1 MDKTIIEYSYWD
13 EEHTPGWKTK
23 SGENYND
30 FNGEVFQNSHGNIFK
45 PLKLTYNILYD
56 NSGNPYNN
64 LNITNESGN
73 ERYIYIFKPKEFGDD
88 DMSDNT
94 IDKIIKDINDNVKNT
109 TIEIGRNDV
118 SANNF
123 DTNFNVESKFK
134 TLSFDISENKD
145 YGRLENPRNFI
156 LRPGKWFFVLDGSGN
171 SSDGI
176 VINEKHK
183 NRIFVSSIKIPHV
196 DFLYDNKKINMEL
209 NNITFD
215 KIFLT
220 IGNSDLVNM
229 RNYFSKYYTTLGKS
243 NNESNKDYMRIFFE
257 FLLWTPNNIN
267 NNDGLVNSR
276 GWFLPDNYSGITD
289 ARIQETPT
297 YYLDNDLNQTLYT
310 GYSNNEP
317 GLDQNYV
324 SHRSRVFYADH
335 IVGYQYNAAN
345 SRGIYTYPG
354 KTFQGNAGKAI
365 DTPDTVFTGLS
376 KTKTADQYTE
386 TPNLWNG
393 DIEINTSIIKNASC
407 NDHFFILTNQ
417 STKPNW
423 YWGSASEQ
431 YKIVWNCNY
440 LYIYHPKGQTYT
452 TRAQIFKTY
461 LLKIVKA
468 NNKIL
473 VYLDGENEPELQCEC
488 DQLNDDFYIWVG
500 ADADASYEAAVFNY
514 IYVTSESKEIFTANT
529 IKDISD
535 NLFQITDLSKN
546 FINAV
551 GERDISFVNLKYIFN
566 NSGENTF
573 DDGDIDNW
581 EAVLM
586 CPSGVKL
593 QDGSRNILSSYA
605 DNSNNSGFSL
615 GIVGNGIDNST
626 NPTVSYIFKDVC
638 GNIFPNADNII
649 DLTLFGVQFDI
660 SNGDPVVKEPFNIR
674 YKIRKNK
681 KTVPPYHDVY
691 IFIND
696 NFVTKIADNG
706 CKLNDIKYWGTPY
719 DATNPYKEYDICNNG
734 FIIPQINGI
743 PRVHTTILQ
752 SLKMNYIEDIYR
764 PPDPPIVL
772 PDSTFIDNILFNDE
786 NYIGISGEDESAPGR
801 KDISNIVMSYNLHA
815 HKQTT
820 DTTNTTTNNSIVQL
834 TDVSLNPI
842 NNYPCTI
849 KYNMNDDPNITPRYD
864 LSLNMVDWRSPNASD
879 VDSEFMVDPSGNN
892 RILKDFSDNPTYTQ
906 IKPLNYTYV
915 FDAGKD
921 RELALTIK
929 DFHFRHTLTD
939 VYDRLEIVAGNL
951 SGNEI
956 IWEKLKNNDEN
967 IVWLHNLKNIEIK
980 DSNQNKV
987 WNDITPMSDYDLS
1000 RNTEVNN
1007 IPAKVADSSSVK
1019 INYNPK
1025 RYKDDFK
1032 ADDNISNW
1040 WQPSPGYYS
1049 SWWNGIVKPEY
1060 LKEGDTVTSDLVAK
1074 RTAKLLE
1081 QYGPSSPY
1089 SSQYGSNINSI
1100 AVKPNEIDGLYES
1113 QYAMYIYNGYFSS
1126 WWARPYIIYYQNYKA
1141 TEAKRDLDI
1150 SLNTY
1155 GTNNYYI
1162 AQDQLKE
1169 LSGGEIVTNDK
1180 QGNFYGK
1187 EISLTKRDFRN
1198 DTHTLMEF
1206 GRFSSPLINGDDGT
1220 DEYGQTSTE
1229 QITDPNRLLS
1239 QLDINGSILPKNKK
1253 RAIDLLNFY
1262 NTVNETNIDSKIRD
1276 DRIWKIY
1283 TKKRFVRI
1291 NYFAIKSSTNC
1302 KFEIQV
1308 DRTLSDSEKIL
1319 LRQKWMK
1326 RSKTSYT
1333 QKNRG
1338 ILPVKLKAA
1347 YYSDL
1352 LNNQI
1357 ESISNEIS
1365 PADLGLTEFP
1375 NSNNYVFNNN
1385 EVPYISLCNYNL
1397 RDISNDIILSSRIK
1411 KTSLD
1416 DTESYKY
1423 DDNRNLR
1430 ELSLN
1435 PDPKKIQLDN
1445 SNNKIKQKYIYNS
1458 KLFNKPRIQILPY
1471 IPQKL
1476 DITFIRSSGELKLN
1490 VPNYEISILNRNLI
1504 NYWLGDIHKTYI
1516 KVYLYIWEPY
1526 SKYLGIHGGKKN
1538 PVGELNNANIDND
1551 LLKDKLNIDISHLNK
1566 ETDLS
1571 NNGVLYNNGG
1581 SLDDPPTDHKNQFD
1595 KLIEFT
1601 FDSNIFFYGLNSIG
1615 IPNTEFKYKLKKF
1628 KGQYI
1633 FYWTYYVF
1641 QPTGVYNNISPLN
1654 KLIINN
1660 DEESYTVDAQIFDT
1674 NKFTKDDFI
1683 YDPGYTKMEWD
1694 AGENSF
1700 TISLEGDDKT
1710 GFKEYLNLV
1719 QSDLQD
1725 SSVGVDISYVVITFF
1740 IWTPNN
1746 CKYDKILGED
1756 LSSNN
1761 TNGWVLPDDYYGI
1774 QDPRIRQTPH
1784 KTETTSWNPS
1794 FQSTTYDIS
1803 GTTHYG
1809 YNFDLSGVI
1818 KRTFTF
1824 EKKDDINFN
1833 IENCESDISFND
1845 LSFNITNSDISFNS
1859 NDILYD
1865 ICQNKLPNSLEYL
1878 KIDNTTGIDYGI
1890 PYLSRWSHA
1899 VYDTSNQKL
1908 ESRVIKSS
1916 GAFGNDKSFK
1926 IEFKFDPNY
1935 YYELNRDGMEGA
1947 TSFRSLLKQNK
1958 NIGLTFGYKENTEY
1972 LLIKVDGITYQIY
1985 VQEPP
1990 KFYEF
1995 FQLDENGEDI
2005 VDNNGLPIKI
2015 VDNTIQNGVRFN
2027 TGLKID
2033 GNELHLNSSQFETN
2047 IYTLYIRPST
2057 DKEKVFFN
2065 SLNSHKIVKM
2075 ESEDIRNRF
2084 SNWEPMKHIN
2094 TGTIDSDNYYS
2105 SDNQYNYGQ
2114 LFSTS
2119 IDKEVIIETVK
2130 EELKIDPCGL
2140 CRPINHSSKNNISR
2154 KIRYSN
2160 REKLSGAQAVRYTP
2174 ICQDESGRNEE
2185 LTLLRIRGGNS
2196 Q

>member
-1 MDKTIIEYSYWD
+1 MDETIIEYYYWD
-13 EEHTPGWKTK
+13 ENKRINKTGTSHSSNMDADISGWYEVP
-23 SGENYND
+23 GENYDD
-30 FNGEVFQNSHGNIFK
+30 FNGEYFKQSHGNIFK

-64 LNITNESGN
+64 LNITNESGIGN

-94 IDKIIKDINDNVKNT
+94 IDKIIKDIDT
-109 TIEIGRNDV
+109 TIEIGKNDV

-176 VINEKHK
+176 VINKEHK

-267 NNDGLVNSR
+267 NNDGLVNSS

-324 SHRSRVFYADH
+324 SHRSRVFYANH

-354 KTFQGNAGKAI
+354 KSFVGNANTEDLA
-365 DTPDTVFTGLS
+365 PASVFTGLS
-376 KTKTADQYTE
+376 KTKITAEQYIE
-386 TPNLWNG
+386 TPNSWNG
-393 DIEINTSIIKNASC
+393 DIEINTSIVKNANC

-417 STKPNW
+417 PNKPTW
-423 YWGSASEQ
+423 SWGSTPNQ
-431 YKIVWNCNY
+431 YKIVWDCNY
-440 LYIYHPKGQTYT
+440 LYIYYPGGPPFPYT
-452 TRAQIFKTY
+452 TRAQSFKTY

-473 VYLDGENEPELQCEC
+473 VYLDGENDPELQCEC
-488 DQLNDDFYIWVG
+488 NDLNDDFTIWVG
-500 ADADASYEAAVFNY
+500 ADADAQSEKAVFNY
-514 IYVTSESKEIFTANT
+514 IYVTSGSTEIFTANT

-546 FINAV
+546 FINAD

-566 NSGENTF
+566 NNGENPL

-605 DNSNNSGFSL
+605 DNSDNSGFSL
-615 GIVGNGIDNST
+615 GIVGNGVDNST
-626 NPTVSYIFKDVC
+626 NPTVSYIFKDVY

-674 YKIRKNK
+674 YKIRKNE

-706 CKLNDIKYWGTPY
+706 CKLNAIEYWGTPY
-719 DATNPYKEYDICNNG
+719 DPTNPYKEYDICDNG

-743 PRVHTTILQ
+743 PRGFTTILQ
-752 SLKMNYIEDIYR
+752 SLKVNYIEDIYR

-820 DTTNTTTNNSIVQL
+820 ITSPFSDIS
-834 TDVSLNPI
+834 DVSLNPI

-849 KYNMNDDPNITPRYD
+849 KYNMYDDLNITPRYD
-864 LSLNMVDWRSPNASD
+864 LSLNMVDWRSANASD
-879 VDSEFMVDPSGNN
+879 DDSEVVVDPSGNN

-921 RELALTIK
+921 RELVLTIK

-951 SGNEI
+951 SSNGQIE
-956 IWEKLKNNDEN
+956 WEKLKNNDEN
-967 IVWLHNLKNIEIK
+967 IVWLHNLKNT
-980 DSNQNKV
+980 DL
-987 WNDITPMSDYDLS
+987 WNDVTPMSDYDLS
-1000 RNTEVNN
+1000 RNTEVND
-1007 IPAKVADSSSVK
+1007 IPAKVADSSNVK
-1019 INYNPK
+1019 IKYEPARYN
-1025 RYKDDFK
+1025 DDFK
-1032 ADDNISNW
+1032 AYDTISNW
-1040 WQPSPGYYS
+1040 WQPSSGYYS
-1049 SWWNGIVKPEY
+1049 SYGWSGIIKPEY
-1060 LKEGDTVTSDLVAK
+1060 LKEGTVETKL
-1074 RTAKLLE
+1074 AKLLE

-1089 SSQYGSNINSI
+1089 SSQYGRDINSI
-1100 AVKPNEIDGLYES
+1100 AVKPNETDGLYEN
-1113 QYAMYIYNGYFSS
+1113 QYAMYIYRGYFSD
-1126 WWARPYIIYYQNYKA
+1126 WWASPYIIYYQNYKA

-1150 SLNTY
+1150 TLATY
-1155 GTNNYYI
+1155 GTNNYYMAQGELKKVSEGAI
-1162 AQDQLKE
+1162 ADDTA
-1169 LSGGEIVTNDK
+1169 G

-1187 EISLTKRDFRN
+1187 KISLTKRDYRN
-1198 DTHTLMEF
+1198 NTDTLMEF
-1206 GRFSSPLINGDDGT
+1206 GRFSSPRINGDDGT
-1220 DEYGQTSTE
+1220 DEYGQTSTQ

-1239 QLDINGSILPKNKK
+1239 QLDINGSILPKNKQ

-1262 NTVNETNIDSKIRD
+1262 NKVNQTNINSKIRD

-1319 LRQKWMK
+1319 LRQKWVK

-1338 ILPVKLKAA
+1338 IMPVKLKAA

-1365 PADLGLTEFP
+1365 PADLGLTAFP

-1385 EVPYISLCNYNL
+1385 EVPYISLCNYYL
-1397 RDISNDIILSSRIK
+1397 GDISNDIILSSRIK

-1416 DTESYKY
+1416 DTNSYKY

-1435 PDPKKIQLDN
+1435 PDPKINPDN

-1458 KLFNKPRIQILPY
+1458 KLFNKPRIQTLPY

-1490 VPNYEISILNRNLI
+1490 VSNYEISILNRNLI

-1526 SKYLGIHGGKKN
+1526 SKYLINGGKLDTN
-1538 PVGELNNANIDND
+1538 GDLNNANIDND
-1551 LLKDKLNIDISHLNK
+1551 LLKKKLNIDISYLNP
-1566 ETDLS
+1566 EPDLS
-1571 NNGVLYNNGG
+1571 NNGILYNNGG
-1581 SLDDPPTDHKNQFD
+1581 SPNDPSTDHKNQFD

-1601 FDSNIFFYGLNSIG
+1601 FDSNNFFYGLNSIG
-1615 IPNTEFKYKLKKF
+1615 IPNMEFKYKLKKF

-1633 FYWTYYVF
+1633 FYWTYNVF

-1660 DEESYTVDAQIFDT
+1660 NEESYTVDAQIFDT

-1683 YDPGYTKMEWD
+1683 YDPGYTNMVWD
-1694 AGENSF
+1694 GENSI
-1700 TISLEGDDKT
+1700 TISLEEEEKT

-1725 SSVGVDISYVVITFF
+1725 SSAGGGISYVVITFF

-1824 EKKDDINFN
+1824 EKKDIIDFN
-1833 IENCESDISFND
+1833 IENCEGDISFND
-1845 LSFNITNSDISFNS
+1845 LSFNITSSDISFNS

-1865 ICQNKLPNSLEYL
+1865 ICQNNLPNSLEYL

-1890 PYLSRWSHA
+1890 PYLSRWSHT

-1958 NIGLTFGYKENTEY
+1958 NIGLTFGYKQNTEY

-1995 FQLDENGEDI
+1995 FQLDENGEDM

-2033 GNELHLNSSQFETN
+2033 TNPIYLNSSQFETN

-2105 SDNQYNYGQ
+2105 SDNQYNYGK

-2174 ICQDESGRNEE
+2174 ICENKAGRSEE
-2185 LTLLRIRGGNS
+2185 LALLRIRGGNS

>member
-1 MDKTIIEYSYWD
+1 MDETIIEYYYWD
-13 EEHTPGWKTK
+13 GNKWETK
-23 SGENYND
+23 SGEYYD
-30 FNGEVFQNSHGNIFK
+30 YFNGNNFQESHGNIFK
-45 PLKLTYNILYD
+45 PVKLTYNILYD

-64 LNITNESGN
+64 LNITNESGIGN

-94 IDKIIKDINDNVKNT
+94 IDKIIKDIDTK
-109 TIEIGRNDV
+109 IEIGKNDV

-176 VINEKHK
+176 VINKEHK

-267 NNDGLVNSR
+267 NNDGLVNSS

-297 YYLDNDLNQTLYT
+297 YYLDNGLNQTLYT

-324 SHRSRVFYADH
+324 SHRSRVFYANH

-354 KTFQGNAGKAI
+354 KSFVGNANTGENVQVSAS
-365 DTPDTVFTGLS
+365 VFTGLS
-376 KTKTADQYTE
+376 KTKITDDQYSE
-386 TPNLWNG
+386 QPKSWNG
-393 DIEINTSIIKNASC
+393 DIEINTSIIKNATC
-407 NDHFFILTNQ
+407 NDHFFILTKEDTNNNN
-417 STKPNW
+417 KPIW
-423 YWGSASEQ
+423 EWGSTPNQ

-440 LYIYHPKGQTYT
+440 LYIYYPGGQTHT
-452 TRAQIFKTY
+452 TRAQNFKTY

-488 DQLNDDFYIWVG
+488 NDLNDYFKIWVG
-500 ADADASYEAAVFNY
+500 ADADAQSEKAVFNY
-514 IYVTSESKEIFTANT
+514 IYVTSESTEIFTANT

-546 FINAV
+546 FINAD

-566 NSGENTF
+566 NGGENPL

-615 GIVGNGIDNST
+615 GIVGNGVDNST

-674 YKIRKNK
+674 YKIRKNE

-719 DATNPYKEYDICNNG
+719 DSTNPYKEYDICDNG

-743 PRVHTTILQ
+743 PRGFTTILQ

-786 NYIGISGEDESAPGR
+786 NYIGISGEDDTAPGR

-820 DTTNTTTNNSIVQL
+820 DTTNTTTNNGIVQF

-842 NNYPCTI
+842 NNYPFTI
-849 KYNMNDDPNITPRYD
+849 KYNMNEDPNITPRYD
-864 LSLNMVDWRSPNASD
+864 LSLNMVDWRSANASD
-879 VDSEFMVDPSGNN
+879 DDGEVGFDSSGNN

-915 FDAGKD
+915 LDAGKD
-921 RELALTIK
+921 RELVLTIK

-939 VYDRLEIVAGNL
+939 VYDRLEIVAGDL
-951 SGNEI
+951 SGNKI

-980 DSNQNKV
+980 DNNQNKV

-1000 RNTEVNN
+1000 RNTEVND

-1019 INYNPK
+1019 IKYDPARYN
-1025 RYKDDFK
+1025 DDFK
-1032 ADDNISNW
+1032 AYDNISNW
-1040 WQPSPGYYS
+1040 WQPYPGYYK
-1049 SWWNGIVKPEY
+1049 SWWSGIVEPQY
-1060 LKEGDTVTSDLVAK
+1060 LKEGDNAT

-1100 AVKPNEIDGLYES
+1100 AVKPNEIDGLYEN
-1113 QYAMYIYNGYFSS
+1113 QYAMYIYRGYFSS
-1126 WWARPYIIYYQNYKA
+1126 WWASPYIIYYQNYKA

-1150 SLNTY
+1150 TLATY
-1155 GTNNYYI
+1155 GTNNYYM
-1162 AQDQLKE
+1162 AQGELKKVVNGNIFPDD
-1169 LSGGEIVTNDK
+1169 S
-1180 QGNFYGK
+1180 QGYIYGK
-1187 EISLTKRDFRN
+1187 KVSLTRRDYRN
-1198 DTHTLMEF
+1198 NTDTLMKF
-1206 GRFSSPLINGDDGT
+1206 GRFSSPRINGDDGT
-1220 DEYGQTSTE
+1220 DEYGQTSTQ

-1239 QLDINGSILPKNKK
+1239 QLDINGSILPKNKQ

-1262 NTVNETNIDSKIRD
+1262 NKVNQTNIDSKIRD

-1338 ILPVKLKAA
+1338 IMPVKLKAA

-1365 PADLGLTEFP
+1365 PADLGLTAFP

-1385 EVPYISLCNYNL
+1385 EVPYISLCNYYL

-1416 DTESYKY
+1416 DTNSYKY

-1435 PDPKKIQLDN
+1435 PDPKINPDN

-1458 KLFNKPRIQILPY
+1458 KLFNKPRIQTLPY

-1476 DITFIRSSGELKLN
+1476 NITFIRSSGELKLN

-1516 KVYLYIWEPY
+1516 KVYLYIWEPN
-1526 SKYLGIHGGKKN
+1526 SKYLGIHGGKKEN
-1538 PVGELNNANIDND
+1538 AVGELNNANIDND
-1551 LLKDKLNIDISHLNK
+1551 LLKEKLNIDISDLNK

-1581 SLDDPPTDHKNQFD
+1581 SPNDPPTDHKNQFD
-1595 KLIEFT
+1595 KLIEFK
-1601 FDSNIFFYGLNSIG
+1601 FDSNNFFYGLNSIG

-1683 YDPGYTKMEWD
+1683 YDPGYTNMVWD
-1694 AGENSF
+1694 AGENSI

-1761 TNGWVLPDDYYGI
+1761 TNGWVLPNDYYGI

-1824 EKKDDINFN
+1824 EKKDGINFN

-1845 LSFNITNSDISFNS
+1845 LFFNITNSDISFNS

-1890 PYLSRWSHA
+1890 PYLSRWSHT

-1990 KFYEF
+1990 KFYDF

-2033 GNELHLNSSQFETN
+2033 GKELHLNSSQFETN